1 MTFQSGR
8 AQKLFL
14 FFLNYYYFSPKIRGY
29 GGYGDMLPIYRFAR
43 GTVSRG
49 RLALGIILCQGKPKG
64 KDSVLRGK

>member
-1 MTFQSGR
+1 MTFQSER
-8 AQKLFL
+8 AQN
-14 FFLNYYYFSPKIRGY
+14 FFFFNYYYFSPKI
-29 GGYGDMLPIYRFAR
+29 GGYGDMLPIYRFAC